1 MYFFAEKIE
10 KRTLTISFYA
20 TERSFTMDKN
30 GNSLAIASVPCQ
42 KWKSTYDPQTS
53 LKKGT
58 VFPELN
64 MPFFKADDSDEIPSG
79 KGSADGKN
87 PEQEER
93 EALMAKID
101 EAGFVVNDLTL
112 YLDTHKED
120 EEALR
125 MFEEYA
131 NRKVMLMKE
140 FAEKFYPLSLNC
152 MVLCGIEMKTF
163 SWTDGP
169 APWEGACI

>member
-1 MYFFAEKIE
+1 
-10 KRTLTISFYA
+10 
-20 TERSFTMDKN
+20 MDKN

-101 EAGFVVNDLTL
+101 EAGFVVNDLRCIWTPI
-112 YLDTHKED
+112 KRMKKRSVC
-120 EEALR
+120 LR
-125 MFEEYA
+125 NMRTE
-131 NRKVMLMKE
+131 R
-140 FAEKFYPLSLNC
+140 
-152 MVLCGIEMKTF
+152 LC
-163 SWTDGP
+163 
-169 APWEGACI
+169 